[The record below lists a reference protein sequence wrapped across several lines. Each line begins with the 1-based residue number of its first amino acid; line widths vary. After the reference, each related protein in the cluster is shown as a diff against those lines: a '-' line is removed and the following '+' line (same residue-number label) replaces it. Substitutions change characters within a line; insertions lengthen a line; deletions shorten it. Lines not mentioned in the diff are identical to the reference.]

1 MTPKIN
7 PSALYDTFDYPKYWL
22 GRAYEDRAE
31 KMAIR
36 RFLAQIPKEHQHSL
50 IDIGGGFGRLAE
62 VYAPIFSKCLLVDP
76 SGRLLAQAQ
85 KRLKDFPHIQIQKGS
100 VEALPCQENE
110 FDVALLVRLIHH
122 LKDPYLAF
130 LEAHRVL
137 KPGGFLILEFAN
149 KIHFR
154 ACLRAWLKKDFDY
167 SKSFIPVSQS
177 TQETSEEKEVLFLNH
192 HPKFIQKE
200 LKRAGFKVIS
210 CLSVSNLRYP
220 WLKRILPLRAL
231 LFFEAICQRLLV
243 FCHFGPSIFLLCQ
256 KSNR

>member
-1 MTPKIN
+1 MAN
-7 PSALYDTFDYPKYWL
+7 ALYDTYDYPRYWQ
-22 GRAYEDRAE
+22 GRQYEHEAE
-31 KMAIR
+31 KIAIKH
-36 RFLAQIPKEHQHSL
+36 FLNLIPDSSKTSL
-50 IDIGGGFGRLAE
+50 IDIGGGFGRLAK

-76 SGRLLAQAQ
+76 SGRLLAQAK

-177 TQETSEEKEVLFLNH
+177 TQGTSEEKEVLFLNH

-200 LKRAGFKVIS
+200 LKRAGFKVIA

-256 KSNR
+256 KA